1 MISITILLFAFCVTI
16 NATPLPELKINDPNN
31 ITNYVTGGAIDSLES
46 SESSNCKKCTDVSKV
61 FFVMWTPENGPDNP
75 LEFKAG
81 VDPQEL
87 LNANFDPKRDT
98 KFLSHGWT
106 KKAKEFS
113 KDYVEA
119 FFNNPEL
126 NVNIIA
132 VDYYELAPG
141 KNYYRA
147 AKNAVMVGKH
157 AGQVIG
163 VDLLLNGLGQNPE
176 QIHAIGHSL
185 GGHLVGHF
193 GRVIKEQGG
202 QGPIARISSLDPAGP
217 YFGLPHVKLHD
228 GPISKEDATLV
239 DVMHTNSGFILEGQ
253 LSLPEPLGHVDFYPN
268 GGELQTGCKSWCGR
282 IICIKWNLLDM
293 FLGACSHS
301 RANDYYIESI
311 NAYKAREAFLSQEC
325 NSWED
330 FEDGKCT
337 ESKLAMGYGLDL
349 NKYDYSIRKISNC

>member
-1 MISITILLFAFCVTI
+1 M
-16 NATPLPELKINDPNN
+16 
-31 ITNYVTGGAIDSLES
+31 
-46 SESSNCKKCTDVSKV
+46 SKV
-61 FFVMWTPENGPDNP
+61 FFVMWTPENGPNNP

-202 QGPIARISSLDPAGP
+202 QGPIARVSCKFQTSIYL
-217 YFGLPHVKLHD
+217 
-228 GPISKEDATLV
+228 SK
-239 DVMHTNSGFILEGQ
+239 NS
-253 LSLPEPLGHVDFYPN
+253 FYCF
-268 GGELQTGCKSWCGR
+268 TFTKF
-282 IICIKWNLLDM
+282 K
-293 FLGACSHS
+293 
-301 RANDYYIESI
+301 
-311 NAYKAREAFLSQEC
+311 
-325 NSWED
+325 
-330 FEDGKCT
+330 T
-337 ESKLAMGYGLDL
+337 
-349 NKYDYSIRKISNC
+349 YS